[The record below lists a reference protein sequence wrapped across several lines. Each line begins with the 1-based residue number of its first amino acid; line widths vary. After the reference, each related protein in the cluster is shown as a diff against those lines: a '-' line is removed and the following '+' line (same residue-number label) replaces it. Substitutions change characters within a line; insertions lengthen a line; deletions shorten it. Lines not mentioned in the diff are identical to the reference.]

1 MFLDVYEFPLV
12 HAFLYTVAQNR
23 EYKFSARADF
33 IPFPQFSDEDN
44 IFGNSTSVSVL
55 DLEIGLKYQYTSLM
69 TIDGSIQTLSGKAK
83 FDSGLYREHL
93 RDSWSQRRL
102 TGNSGSS
109 MIRVMVIATV
119 IAGLIY
125 WIFN

>member
-1 MFLDVYEFPLV
+1 L
-12 HAFLYTVAQNR
+12 AFLSNKNQRSLIY
-23 EYKFSARADF
+23 
-33 IPFPQFSDEDN
+33 N
-44 IFGNSTSVSVL
+44 IV
-55 DLEIGLKYQYTSLM
+55 
-69 TIDGSIQTLSGKAK
+69 TITNEKNVWLAPEGEAK

>member
-1 MFLDVYEFPLV
+1 MLRFGLFKQQKPKEFNLQPRYYNEREERLAKLRARYEAP
-12 HAFLYTVAQNR
+12 
-23 EYKFSARADF
+23 EG
-33 IPFPQFSDEDN
+33 E
-44 IFGNSTSVSVL
+44 
-55 DLEIGLKYQYTSLM
+55 
-69 TIDGSIQTLSGKAK
+69 AK
-83 FDSGLYREHL
+83 FDSRLYREHL

-109 MIRVMVIATV
+109 MIRVMVIAAV